1 MVILT
6 VMQGVTPKSPSAENI
21 ARLVSSHR
29 EFLRFVEARV
39 SDRTIAEEILQS
51 AFVRSLEKGGAVR
64 QSESVVAW
72 FYRLLRNAMVDYSR
86 RQLAEQ
92 RALDRQREEALV
104 QPGPELR
111 KVICGCVN
119 TLLPT
124 LKPQYAE
131 ILQMIDLENQ
141 TLSEAAAALKITT
154 NNATVRL
161 HRARRALRRQVER
174 SCATCATHGCLDCTC
189 GNTALEPR
197 QPESIGERA
206 ST

>member
-1 MVILT
+1 
-6 VMQGVTPKSPSAENI
+6 MQGTAPKPPSAENTT
-21 ARLVSSHR
+21 RLVSSYC
-29 EFLRFVEARV
+29 EFLAFVEARV
-39 SDRTIAEEILQS
+39 PSRVAAEEILQA
-51 AFVRSLEKGGAVR
+51 AFVRGSEKGGAVR

-72 FYRLLRNAMVDYSR
+72 FYRLLRNAMVDYSC
-86 RQLAEQ
+86 QQTAEQ

-111 KVICGCVN
+111 KVIRLCVN

-131 ILQMIDLENQ
+131 ILQMIDLENLP
-141 TLSEAAAALKITT
+141 LSEAAATLKITT

-189 GNTALEPR
+189 GSANLDSSQPASSLER
-197 QPESIGERA
+197 QSV
-206 ST
+206 